1 MKQGIHPESR
11 KVAFV
16 ERASGYVLIADSTIK
31 TTETHTH
38 EGVEYPSLFIEI
50 SSKTHPHYT
59 GEKRILKTGA
69 VDKFYARQKKM
80 EEMKNAKKK

>member
-1 MKQGIHPESR
+1 MKQWIHPESR

-16 ERASGYVLIADSTIK
+16 ERQSGYVLIADSTIK

-38 EGVEYPSLFIEI
+38 EGVEYPSIYIEV
-50 SSKTHPHYT
+50 SSASHPHYT

-80 EEMKNAKKK
+80 EELQNTKK